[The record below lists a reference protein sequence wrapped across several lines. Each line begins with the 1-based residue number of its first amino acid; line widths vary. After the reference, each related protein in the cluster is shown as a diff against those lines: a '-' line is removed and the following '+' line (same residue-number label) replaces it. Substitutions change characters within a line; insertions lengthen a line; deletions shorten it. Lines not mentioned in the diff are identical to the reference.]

1 MDRIIRKHLKYPL
14 RKGAKRI
21 VYEQA
26 YEIYT
31 KDEAKER
38 NIDYKHWRE
47 CKKGDYGISDDGF
60 VAICLNRREYKNTS
74 NLVFPYGQGFAR
86 KTGSAKLEYLP
97 HKKSGSYVNLSAKK
111 NYELKAQK
119 TQYKNFAKTYA
130 AMVMAGHVDY
140 NVLGKVFDVNEP
152 QPMAKAKSL
161 LKKEYMQTMVKNEIT
176 EVLAD
181 KNVDPSRVVDMIND
195 AFIIAKEK
203 NDPANMLRSAEN
215 FVDML
220 GMKQK
225 KSEQKFTEIE
235 GESID
240 YEEIQKQIA
249 G

>member
-1 MDRIIRKHLKYPL
+1 
-14 RKGAKRI
+14 
-21 VYEQA
+21 
-26 YEIYT
+26 
-31 KDEAKER
+31 
-38 NIDYKHWRE
+38 
-47 CKKGDYGISDDGF
+47 
-60 VAICLNRREYKNTS
+60 
-74 NLVFPYGQGFAR
+74 
-86 KTGSAKLEYLP
+86 
-97 HKKSGSYVNLSAKK
+97 
-111 NYELKAQK
+111 
-119 TQYKNFAKTYA
+119 
-130 AMVMAGHVDY
+130 MAGHVDY

-225 KSEQKFTEIE
+225 KNEQKFTEIE

>member
-1 MDRIIRKHLKYPL
+1 VDIIVRKHLKQAL

-21 VYEQA
+21 TYERK

-31 KDEAKER
+31 EDEAKER
-38 NIDYKHWRE
+38 DIEYKHWRD
-47 CKKGDYGISDDGF
+47 CKQGDYGISDDGF
-60 VAICLNRREYKNTS
+60 VAECLKRREYKNTS
-74 NLVFPYGQGFAR
+74 NLVFPYGQGFSR
-86 KTGSAKLEYLP
+86 KKGVAKLEYLP

-119 TQYKNFAKTYA
+119 TQYKNFAKVYA
-130 AMVMAGHVDY
+130 AMVMSGNIDFET
-140 NVLGKVFDVNEP
+140 LGRVFDQNEP
-152 QPMAKAKSL
+152 MPQAKAKSL
-161 LKKEYMQTMVKNEIT
+161 LKKEYMRKMVKTEIT
-176 EVLAD
+176 EVLAE

-203 NDPANMLRSAEN
+203 NDPANMLRASEN
-215 FVDML
+215 FIDML

-225 KSEQKFTEIE
+225 KNEPKYTEIE

-240 YEEIQKQIA
+240 FEEIQKQIE